1 MKGSSFNRGVTLTEV
16 VIGVVLFTLIST
28 IAYRGYTNLYEL
40 IAVSRDKVT
49 AASVANELF
58 EVVRNMPYAD
68 IGIEDGIPSGVL
80 PRSQELVR
88 NGKTFYATTTVRN
101 IDDPFDGTIGGSP
114 NDLSPADS
122 KLVDILVGCPSCTHF
137 DPVHFTS
144 RIGPKN
150 LETASENGALFIQ
163 VIDVNGQPVVD
174 ADVYIEN
181 ADVDPVV
188 SIEETTDNNGMLQL
202 VDVPPDVQGYEIT
215 ISKSGY
221 STSKTYSIDE
231 LSPSTPLQPNVT
243 VVLQQV
249 TGTTFIISEAS
260 DVNVS
265 TVTQTCQSVG
275 GIDFTLTGSHLIGI
289 NPDVVKYDVNHQ
301 TDGSG
306 LLVLND
312 LESDTYSLDVT
323 DGFYQLEG
331 SSPAT
336 LLDVAP
342 NEDYDV
348 MLVVGPDDPATL
360 LVTVRDGIT
369 LQPLSEARVTLERET
384 GETIDEVTGR
394 GYLHQTDW
402 SGGSGQI
409 LFEDETE
416 YYSSDGDV
424 DTSGG
429 ELRLREVLGEYV
441 SDGELVS
448 SIFDTG
454 EMSNYEKLS
463 WTPQDQG
470 IDEIRFQFATS
481 NSTSTESFIFKGP
494 DGATTT
500 YYTLAETDIPA
511 VHNGD
516 RYARYKAYLHTDD
529 VSVTPNISDVSF
541 TFTTDC
547 VPPGQ
552 AVFSGLPHEEYQLT
566 VEADGYQS
574 QTVMVGLDTD
584 WKRKEIIL
592 NES

>member
-231 LSPSTPLQPNVT
+231 LSPKICT
-243 VVLQQV
+243 
-249 TGTTFIISEAS
+249 
-260 DVNVS
+260 
-265 TVTQTCQSVG
+265 
-275 GIDFTLTGSHLIGI
+275 
-289 NPDVVKYDVNHQ
+289 
-301 TDGSG
+301 
-306 LLVLND
+306 
-312 LESDTYSLDVT
+312 
-323 DGFYQLEG
+323 
-331 SSPAT
+331 
-336 LLDVAP
+336 
-342 NEDYDV
+342 
-348 MLVVGPDDPATL
+348 
-360 LVTVRDGIT
+360 
-369 LQPLSEARVTLERET
+369 
-384 GETIDEVTGR
+384 
-394 GYLHQTDW
+394 
-402 SGGSGQI
+402 
-409 LFEDETE
+409 
-416 YYSSDGDV
+416 
-424 DTSGG
+424 
-429 ELRLREVLGEYV
+429 
-441 SDGELVS
+441 
-448 SIFDTG
+448 
-454 EMSNYEKLS
+454 
-463 WTPQDQG
+463 
-470 IDEIRFQFATS
+470 
-481 NSTSTESFIFKGP
+481 
-494 DGATTT
+494 
-500 YYTLAETDIPA
+500 
-511 VHNGD
+511 
-516 RYARYKAYLHTDD
+516 
-529 VSVTPNISDVSF
+529 
-541 TFTTDC
+541 
-547 VPPGQ
+547 
-552 AVFSGLPHEEYQLT
+552 
-566 VEADGYQS
+566 
-574 QTVMVGLDTD
+574 
-584 WKRKEIIL
+584 
-592 NES
+592 